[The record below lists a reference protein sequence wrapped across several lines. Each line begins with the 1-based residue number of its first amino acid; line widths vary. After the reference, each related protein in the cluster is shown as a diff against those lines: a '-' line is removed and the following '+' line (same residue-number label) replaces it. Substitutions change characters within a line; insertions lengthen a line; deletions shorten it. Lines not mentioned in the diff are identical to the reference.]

1 MSISDKGL
9 ANPSRVYIK
18 LAIIKKMKL
27 SRVEADEFT
36 RLTLQGEIDQILHVK
51 EKIEMNEILADHMT
65 RLVLVEGAPGIG
77 KSTFSWELCRQWQ
90 NMSTLQHFSL
100 IVLLRLREE
109 WVQKATHIS
118 DLFYHKDEQ
127 LSRAVGKEVEQR
139 EGEGVLFILDGY
151 DEFPTDTC
159 ENSLILKIIRGLHYL
174 PKSTVLVISRPSATA
189 QLHSFLRTNIDKRIE
204 IVGFSE
210 DEIYEYAR
218 TNLDNKKLLDDFIE
232 YLSVNPSIRGMMY
245 NPLNSAIVVE
255 VYRESYELGRS
266 VPIPKPSFTQN

>member
-27 SRVEADEFT
+27 SRAEADEFT

-77 KSTFSWELCRQWQ
+77 KSTFSWELCRQRQ

-174 PKSTVLVISRPSATA
+174 PKSTVLVTSRPSATA

-218 TNLDNKKLLDDFIE
+218 TNLDNKMI
-232 YLSVNPSIRGMMY
+232 S
-245 NPLNSAIVVE
+245 
-255 VYRESYELGRS
+255 
-266 VPIPKPSFTQN
+266 